1 LTVMSSILNTINVA
15 FSVKCQNISV
25 VVYAHGGPMK
35 MAYVSA
41 HQNFRIVQV
50 KVKQISRKC
59 SEHLT
64 E

>member
-1 LTVMSSILNTINVA
+1 MTVMSSILNIINFA

-41 HQNFRIVQV
+41 HQIFRIVQV
-50 KVKQISRKC
+50 KVKQIS
-59 SEHLT
+59 
-64 E
+64 